1 MEIRPYADPDKD
13 AVIALWHACELVR
26 PWNDPERDIAR
37 KLTEQPELF
46 LVAIEDGMPAGSI
59 MAGFEGHRGW
69 VNYLA
74 VAPSQRGR
82 GLGRRLMEE
91 VEARLAERGCPKL
104 NLQVRASNTA
114 VIDFYRRLGYVQD
127 DVLSFGRRL
136 IEDMAGPA
144 GGTGG
149 AGGAG

>member
-1 MEIRPYADPDKD
+1 MEIRPYANADQD

-26 PWNDPERDIAR
+26 PWNDPARDIAR

-46 LVAIEDGMPAGSI
+46 LVAIEGDARVGSI

-74 VAPSQRGR
+74 VAPSHRGR
-82 GLGRRLMEE
+82 GLGRRLMAE
-91 VEARLAERGCPKL
+91 VETRLAERGCPKL
-104 NLQVRASNTA
+104 NLQVRASNAA
-114 VIDFYRRLGYVQD
+114 VIAFYRQLGYVQD

-136 IEDMAGPA
+136 IEDAPSQVG
-144 GGTGG
+144 
-149 AGGAG
+149 